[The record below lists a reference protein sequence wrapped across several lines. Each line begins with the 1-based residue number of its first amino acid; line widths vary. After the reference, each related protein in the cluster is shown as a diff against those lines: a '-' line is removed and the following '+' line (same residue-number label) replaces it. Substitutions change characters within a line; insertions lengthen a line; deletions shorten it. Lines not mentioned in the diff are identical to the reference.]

1 MLRCITSQSPCVP
14 YCHLPAPTGSSH
26 DCFVR
31 LPSALHPVVLLCRT
45 VPLALPPSSVWYAS
59 GCVPFLSLCLAKAFL
74 VVQCTTLFPG
84 SPCGNRPRWARDS
97 SQVSLQRQAYSGQ
110 HDTPD
115 DKTKQLEFQED
126 GAREHAQHN
135 GGLHHTIQ
143 GLAEAD
149 EAQPNRLRTGQAGQP
164 DATTARH
171 IPNRSAP

>member
-1 MLRCITSQSPCVP
+1 MHNAVP
-14 YCHLPAPTGSSH
+14 WFAVRKPAPVGQGIAH
-26 DCFVR
+26 KF
-31 LPSALHPVVLLCRT
+31 
-45 VPLALPPSSVWYAS
+45 
-59 GCVPFLSLCLAKAFL
+59 
-74 VVQCTTLFPG
+74 
-84 SPCGNRPRWARDS
+84 
-97 SQVSLQRQAYSGQ
+97 SLQRQAYSGQ